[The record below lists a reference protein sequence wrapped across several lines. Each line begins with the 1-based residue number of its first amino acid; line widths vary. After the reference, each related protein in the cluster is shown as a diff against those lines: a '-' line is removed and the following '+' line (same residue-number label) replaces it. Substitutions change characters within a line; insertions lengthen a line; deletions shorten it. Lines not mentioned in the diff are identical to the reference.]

1 MAPILTS
8 NSTQL
13 VNQIPVALI
22 NPHTKRSKNKM
33 AVNMQLNPGH
43 LTTLIVRGGG
53 MTRFLLKGCIN
64 QKKTDWS
71 LLILYS
77 ASSSLG
83 YFPLNSFAWIKVIIK
98 SFNLSLQGH
107 KYLCL
112 IFECSKSLV
121 YPNPD
126 IFKQFLLLITLALNK
141 ISCQIIKRFGKI
153 IKEDINL

>member
-83 YFPLNSFAWIKVIIK
+83 YFPFNSFAWIKVIIK

>member
-83 YFPLNSFAWIKVIIK
+83 YFPFNSFVWIKVIIK